1 MDTSDADPHEL
12 FLILILILV
21 LTLVN
26 AFFASA
32 EMAVVSL
39 NKKQLKNMVIAG
51 NKRAVIL
58 DKLVRRPTRFLSTI
72 QVGITLAGFMSSA
85 FAGANLSVHTVAI
98 VSNVGI
104 KISTVVATVIVTLIL
119 SYITLIFGEL
129 YPKRIALR
137 NPEKVALRSARII
150 YFFAVLATPFVKLL
164 EISTNFILKITG
176 MNKPSE
182 SEKVTE
188 DEIRS
193 LIITGHI
200 EGVINENEKE
210 MLESIFRFDDLTA
223 DAIMTPRINV
233 FAINIEKPLNEYID
247 EIINRGFTRIPVYER
262 DIDDIIGILH
272 VKDLFR
278 EARKSGFDNIDIKEI
293 MRKPYFVPE
302 YMKIDV
308 LFRNMQ
314 KTKNQIAIL
323 IDEYGGS
330 VGIVTIEDVVEEIV
344 GNIYD
349 EYDEIDTSIQTID
362 ENTYLIDAGIQI
374 QELNRRLKLHLDEN
388 NEEYD
393 TLGGLVIYFLG
404 YIPTE
409 SYQEEI
415 EYDGIMLKVHKVNT
429 NRIDEILLTKI
440 KKEKQPE

>member
-39 NKKQLKNMVIAG
+39 NKKQLKNMVMAG

-85 FAGANLSVHTVAI
+85 FAGANLSVHIVAI

-176 MNKPSE
+176 M
-182 SEKVTE
+182 
-188 DEIRS
+188 
-193 LIITGHI
+193 
-200 EGVINENEKE
+200 
-210 MLESIFRFDDLTA
+210 
-223 DAIMTPRINV
+223 
-233 FAINIEKPLNEYID
+233 
-247 EIINRGFTRIPVYER
+247 
-262 DIDDIIGILH
+262 
-272 VKDLFR
+272 
-278 EARKSGFDNIDIKEI
+278 
-293 MRKPYFVPE
+293 
-302 YMKIDV
+302 
-308 LFRNMQ
+308 
-314 KTKNQIAIL
+314 
-323 IDEYGGS
+323 
-330 VGIVTIEDVVEEIV
+330 
-344 GNIYD
+344 
-349 EYDEIDTSIQTID
+349 
-362 ENTYLIDAGIQI
+362 
-374 QELNRRLKLHLDEN
+374 
-388 NEEYD
+388 
-393 TLGGLVIYFLG
+393 
-404 YIPTE
+404 
-409 SYQEEI
+409 
-415 EYDGIMLKVHKVNT
+415 
-429 NRIDEILLTKI
+429 
-440 KKEKQPE
+440 